1 MPVASSQVSNKC
13 LIIPF
18 GIVRLFTVIAFTP
31 PPMLKR
37 RYSSSL
43 KVILLTFTPVGGIQ
57 QNMALLPCLSTRL
70 EGKMWILSFGL
81 NPARQSKVTVQSDEE
96 LFRISCIIP
105 WYVLGFLK
113 GEQKLYCCTDR
124 DTKNKGDS
132 EMPLLS
138 LHPCSLRW
146 IKAEWQTVLWSDQS
160 KLSDF
165 CFLFW
170 K

>member
-37 RYSSSL
+37 QYSSFL

-70 EGKMWILSFGL
+70 EGKMWILSFAL

-138 LHPCSLRW
+138 LHPRSLRW
-146 IKAEWQTVLWSDQS
+146 IKAAWQTVL
-160 KLSDF
+160 
-165 CFLFW
+165 
-170 K
+170 